1 MKLDKITH
9 HCHSLEKIFQYVL
22 FLVNTRVASAVH
34 RGEATAVCRM
44 SADNIISSKISGKL
58 LLHPVHQ
65 ATRQQF
71 LMELTQVILLAA
83 SALRHATTRARVSW
97 PLPPPNTVAAC
108 PIPSHCRRDA
118 HSRGWPGVGARC
130 GRRGCLPA
138 AALGL
143 PPPRAAAPKC
153 AGGDLSAGEGHISGG
168 LCHAWLYT
176 PARGEEGGRTG
187 RVEGR

>member
-1 MKLDKITH
+1 MKLDEITH

-44 SADNIISSKISGKL
+44 SADNIISSKISGNL

-130 GRRGCLPA
+130 GRRGCLPV
-138 AALGL
+138 
-143 PPPRAAAPKC
+143 PPPR
-153 AGGDLSAGEGHISGG
+153 SALVVTS
-168 LCHAWLYT
+168 AR
-176 PARGEEGGRTG
+176 ARGTSVVASAMPGSTLPRGARREEEQKGWRGGR
-187 RVEGR
+187 R